1 MVRLIKSA
9 YNFDTTK
16 DELVQ
21 LERQVITL
29 LDWDLLI
36 MTPIFFLERFQRIFG
51 VEQEKTDS
59 SDARVGNLARKLLR
73 CMLLSSTYLRF
84 KPSQVAAAALILSIN
99 INGSECSKL
108 MGAPT
113 VLHNLKDKA
122 FYGLQEGSA
131 SSP

>member
-99 INGSECSKL
+99 IIRSTKILGTKFRS
-108 MGAPT
+108 
-113 VLHNLKDKA
+113 
-122 FYGLQEGSA
+122 
-131 SSP
+131 

>member
-16 DELVQ
+16 DELVH
-21 LERQVITL
+21 LECQVITL

-51 VEQEKTDS
+51 VEQEKTDI

-122 FYGLQEGSA
+122 FYGL
-131 SSP
+131 